1 MESMESMESITYDI
15 APGGDIEI
23 VLNKPN
29 EQNIIPR
36 YRLGVDT
43 DYTHFQCP
51 EFKNPPCDGRYAVLS
66 KLYEDPRNYKVLIRV
81 SSSHL
86 KFASRTFRVMLEGP
100 WKEGASS
107 SEPFRQINATGWDAL
122 AFVIVLDAIHGR
134 HLDIPDK
141 PTLGLLTRVA
151 TVIDYYE
158 CHEPL
163 YVYFDRWLNH
173 NPEVGCRMN
182 DILFQKTL
190 LCLYVAWVFSD
201 NVMFNKMARVIF
213 RHSEG
218 LSAID
223 TSDVPSGGVLER
235 IDKKRQHALQN
246 LFQSLEGVEMALLTE
261 KKCPEGHSSDCLC
274 RTLGGLMRAKFKLV
288 YFNNPLQYPHV
299 QAPYEGYSIASFLD
313 MIENV
318 EKPRSAP
325 SSCAVEGRMRT
336 IIRNVETCFVD
347 FTQEESTED
356 YGIPFDSIRVENV
369 DSDSGDD

>member
-1 MESMESMESITYDI
+1 MESITYEI

-23 VLNKPN
+23 VLKKPN
-29 EQNIIPR
+29 EQNIIPH
-36 YRLGVDT
+36 LHLST
-43 DYTHFQCP
+43 DIMNRPLHGPKF
-51 EFKNPPCDGRYAVLS
+51 ENPPYVGRYAF
-66 KLYEDPRNYKVLIRV
+66 LYKVYQVPRKYKVLIRV

-100 WKEGASS
+100 WKEGTSS

-134 HLDIPDK
+134 HLEIPDK
-141 PTLGLLTRVA
+141 PTLGLLTRIA

-158 CHEPL
+158 CHESL
-163 YVYFDRWLNH
+163 VLRR
-173 NPEVGCRMN
+173 E
-182 DILFQKTL
+182 TL
-190 LCLYVAWVFSD
+190 LCLYIAWVFSD
-201 NVMFNKMARVIF
+201 SMMFNKMAKAVF

-223 TSDVPSGGVLER
+223 TYDVPAGGVLER

-246 LFQSLEGVEMALLTE
+246 LLQGLEGVQMALLTE

-274 RTLGGLMRAKFKLV
+274 RTLGGLMRAKFRLV
-288 YFNNPLQYPHV
+288 YFRNPLQYPHV
-299 QAPYEGYSIASFLD
+299 QTPYEGYSIASFLN
-313 MIENV
+313 MIETV
-318 EKPRSAP
+318 EKPRSSP

-347 FTQEESTED
+347 FTQKESTED
-356 YGIPFDSIRVENV
+356 YSIPFDSIRVENV
-369 DSDSGDD
+369 DID